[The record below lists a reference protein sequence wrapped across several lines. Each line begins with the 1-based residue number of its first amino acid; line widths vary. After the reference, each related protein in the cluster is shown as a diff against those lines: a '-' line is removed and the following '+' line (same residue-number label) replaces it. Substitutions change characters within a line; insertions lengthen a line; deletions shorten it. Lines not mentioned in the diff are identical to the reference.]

1 MFISIILYALLGC
14 ALAAAGVG
22 VVEKPWQFFVIM
34 GLVVA
39 IEVTGKLGVK

>member
-1 MFISIILYALLGC
+1 MFLSAILYALLGF

-22 VVEKPWQFFVIM
+22 VTDKPWQFFVIM

-39 IEVTGKLGVK
+39 IEVAGKTQQ